1 MSKNL
6 VRIPAKNLNDLMVK
20 ARENGAVGI
29 TAYPDNHVK
38 NSGESWAWGYLTHI
52 TGSAAYMGNSW
63 PLYIRSDLVSCSWL
77 TKGNSSIGE
86 RILLKSKG
94 ESLYSSY

>member
-38 NSGESWAWGYLTHI
+38 NSGESWAWGYTSLTLRVQQHI
-52 TGSAAYMGNSW
+52 WETPGLFTFVQIWYRAAGL
-63 PLYIRSDLVSCSWL
+63 PRETAL
-77 TKGNSSIGE
+77 
-86 RILLKSKG
+86 
-94 ESLYSSY
+94 